1 MQGANTADMNLTLK
15 DNLAENINKDRSNSP
30 NRMSADDKHSLAGD
44 FANKRNST
52 GNNPNVN
59 EIIVK
64 IEMKKF

>member
-1 MQGANTADMNLTLK
+1 MNLTLK
-15 DNLAENINKDRSNSP
+15 DTLTENINKDHSNSP
-30 NRMSADDKHSLAGD
+30 NRMSADDPHSLAGD
-44 FANKRNST
+44 FAHRRNST